1 MITTWKAE
9 RKVINQFITVYQAIL
24 SFSIEKMGLE
34 VEMKFNKESSDDL
47 LDCVNAHLIEVSE
60 KYLETH
66 KLNMDKFQLSLL
78 VMDLFTQA
86 ISELDEPFRVTI
98 RESKQLVQ
106 DYLEKNAKK
115 REALERIKKEN
126 ETLDEKLA
134 AQEKLKKEKR
144 VALIEKV
151 EIDEKPE
158 MPSGNLEAGAQ
169 GRVSGVTK
177 KRKSRW
183 TDSLA
188 VDNFYIPWVK

>member
-47 LDCVNAHLIEVSE
+47 LDCVNAHLIEVCE

-86 ISELDEPFRVTI
+86 ISDLDEPFRVTI
-98 RESKQLVQ
+98 RESKQLV
-106 DYLEKNAKK
+106 
-115 REALERIKKEN
+115 
-126 ETLDEKLA
+126 
-134 AQEKLKKEKR
+134 
-144 VALIEKV
+144 
-151 EIDEKPE
+151 
-158 MPSGNLEAGAQ
+158 
-169 GRVSGVTK
+169 
-177 KRKSRW
+177 
-183 TDSLA
+183 
-188 VDNFYIPWVK
+188 